1 MTMHTLTR
9 HADIQT
15 WVAGQNGL
23 PAIRRVPD
31 QFGRVH
37 PRLTLSFASHKPA
50 PSATPTQDDGMSPVS
65 WSAWLAELDRQHLA
79 LRVTDQDGDFELVER
94 KDLN

>member
-1 MTMHTLTR
+1 MTNTLTR

-15 WVAGQNGL
+15 WVAGKKGL

-31 QFGRVH
+31 RFGRVH
-37 PRLTLSFASHKPA
+37 PRLTLSFAGRKPA

-65 WSAWLAELDRQHLA
+65 WSAWFAELDRQHLA
-79 LRVTDQDGDFELVER
+79 LRVKGEDGDYELVER
-94 KDLN
+94 KNLN